1 MAYRIQTVNDTTIK
15 SEIGLGVDLSFG
27 NPGVFKTLY
36 TTNDQAKA
44 NIRNLL
50 LTRKG
55 ERYNL
60 INFGTNLLSIVFQPS
75 TPDIKELINLE
86 INEALSSWLPYIVV
100 QDLEILTVE
109 DDPTLLHTIK
119 ITLKY
124 TVDGFNTDAITITAS
139 EDSSTITID

>member
-1 MAYRIQTVNDTTIK
+1 MAYRIQTVNDTTTK

-86 INEALSSWLPYIVV
+86 ITNALSSWLPYIVI

>member
-1 MAYRIQTVNDTTIK
+1 
-15 SEIGLGVDLSFG
+15 
-27 NPGVFKTLY
+27 LY
-36 TTNDQAKA
+36 TTKDQAKA

-60 INFGTNLLSIVFQPS
+60 INFGSGLLNVVFQPS
-75 TPDIKELINLE
+75 TPEIKELIDLE
-86 INEALSSWLPYIVV
+86 INEALTNWLPYIIV

-119 ITLKY
+119 ITIKY
-124 TVDGFNTDAITITAS
+124 TVDGFSTDAITITAN

>member
-1 MAYRIQTVNDTTIK
+1 MAYRIQTVNDITTE

-27 NPGVFKTLY
+27 NPGIFKTLY

-86 INEALSSWLPYIVV
+86 ITGALSSWLPYIVI
-100 QDLEILTVE
+100 QGLEILTVE

>member
-1 MAYRIQTVNDTTIK
+1 MAYRIQTVNDITIE

-27 NPGVFKTLY
+27 NAGIFKTLY

-75 TPDIKELINLE
+75 TPDIKELIDLE
-86 INEALSSWLPYIVV
+86 INDALSYWLPYIVV

>member
-1 MAYRIQTVNDTTIK
+1 MAYRIQTVNDITTE

-36 TTNDQAKA
+36 TTNAQAKA

-86 INEALSSWLPYIVV
+86 ITGALSSWLPYIVIR
-100 QDLEILTVE
+100 DLEILTVE

-119 ITLKY
+119 ITLQY

>member
-1 MAYRIQTVNDTTIK
+1 MAYRIQTVNDTTTK

-124 TVDGFNTDAITITAS
+124 I
-139 EDSSTITID
+139 E

>member
-1 MAYRIQTVNDTTIK
+1 MAYRIQTVNDITTE

-27 NPGVFKTLY
+27 NPGIFKTLY

-75 TPDIKELINLE
+75 TPDIKELIDLE
-86 INEALSSWLPYIVV
+86 ITGALSFWLPYIVI
-100 QDLEILTVE
+100 QGLEILTVE

>member
-1 MAYRIQTVNDTTIK
+1 MAYRIQTINDTTTK

>member
-1 MAYRIQTVNDTTIK
+1 MAYRIQTVNDSTTEP
-15 SEIGLGVDLSFG
+15 EIGLGIDLSFG

-36 TTNDQAKA
+36 TTKDQAKA

-60 INFGTNLLSIVFQPS
+60 INFGSGLLNVVFQPS
-75 TPDIKELINLE
+75 TPEIKELIDLE
-86 INEALSSWLPYIVV
+86 INEALTNWLPYIIV

-119 ITLKY
+119 ITIKY
-124 TVDGFNTDAITITAS
+124 TVDGFSTDAITITAN

>member
-1 MAYRIQTVNDTTIK
+1 MAYRIQTVNDTTTK
-15 SEIGLGVDLSFG
+15 SEIGLGVDISFG

-60 INFGTNLLSIVFQPS
+60 INFGTNLLSIIFQPS

-86 INEALSSWLPYIVV
+86 ITDALSSWLPYIVI

>member
-1 MAYRIQTVNDTTIK
+1 MAYRIQTVNDTTTK

-86 INEALSSWLPYIVV
+86 ITEALSSWLPYIAV

>member
-1 MAYRIQTVNDTTIK
+1 MAYRIQTVNDITTE

-27 NPGVFKTLY
+27 NPGIFKTLY

-75 TPDIKELINLE
+75 TPDIKELIDLE
-86 INEALSSWLPYIVV
+86 IIGALSSWLPYIVI
-100 QDLEILTVE
+100 QGLEILTVE

>member
-1 MAYRIQTVNDTTIK
+1 MAYRIQTVDDITTK
-15 SEIGLGVDLSFG
+15 SEIGLGVDATFG
-27 NPGVFKTLY
+27 NAGIFKILY
-36 TTNDQAKA
+36 TTNDNAKA

-75 TPDIKELINLE
+75 TPDIKELIDLE
-86 INEALSSWLPYIVV
+86 ITNALSSWLPYIVI
-100 QDLEILTVE
+100 QGLEILTVE

>member
-1 MAYRIQTVNDTTIK
+1 MAYRIQTVNDITTK

-60 INFGTNLLSIVFQPS
+60 INFGTNLLSIVFQPG
-75 TPDIKELINLE
+75 TPDIKELIDLE
-86 INEALSSWLPYIVV
+86 INEALSFWLPYIAV
-100 QDLEILTVE
+100 QNLEILTVE

>member
-1 MAYRIQTVNDTTIK
+1 MAYRIQTVNDITTE

-27 NPGVFKTLY
+27 NPGIFKTLY

-75 TPDIKELINLE
+75 TPDIKELIDLE
-86 INEALSSWLPYIVV
+86 ITGALNSWLPYIVI
-100 QDLEILTVE
+100 QGLEILTVE

>member
-1 MAYRIQTVNDTTIK
+1 MAYRIQTVNDITIE

-27 NPGVFKTLY
+27 NPGIFKTLY

-60 INFGTNLLSIVFQPS
+60 INFGSGLLNVVFQPS
-75 TPDIKELINLE
+75 TPEIKKLIDLE
-86 INEALSSWLPYIVV
+86 INEALTNWLPYIIV

-119 ITLKY
+119 ITIKY
-124 TVDGFNTDAITITAS
+124 TVDGFSTDAITITAN

>member
-1 MAYRIQTVNDTTIK
+1 MAYRIQTVNDITTE
-15 SEIGLGVDLSFG
+15 SEIGLGVDLSFS
-27 NPGVFKTLY
+27 NPGIFKTLY

-75 TPDIKELINLE
+75 TPDIKELIDLE
-86 INEALSSWLPYIVV
+86 ITGALSFWLPYIVI
-100 QDLEILTVE
+100 QSLEILTVE